1 MARHGPIYI
10 QKEGTTNKIT
20 NAGIPMVVGRAANFK
35 GPRGSH
41 RTLSL
46 FRTPSRTP
54 WTLAIQGKRPR
65 KRARA
70 SARTFGSPARPT
82 ACYLAEI

>member
-1 MARHGPIYI
+1 MALRPMARHGPIYI

-41 RTLSL
+41 RTLSHPVEDPL
-46 FRTPSRTP
+46 DPRHT
-54 WTLAIQGKRPR
+54 GKVP
-65 KRARA
+65 
-70 SARTFGSPARPT
+70 
-82 ACYLAEI
+82 